1 LKESL
6 CSFDLEGR
14 QELQRFGV
22 INCYVK
28 GIFSLLHAYCSTSR
42 YVCQQFCQ
50 NFVKICLQIEVQT
63 AKYGIKN
70 RKQTCKTGAFVLK

>member
-1 LKESL
+1 QIKTAEAFFQKRRITACCDPSLLKESL

-50 NFVKICLQIEVQT
+50 NFVKICLQIEV
-63 AKYGIKN
+63 
-70 RKQTCKTGAFVLK
+70 